1 VKKILIPLMVAAL
14 AFGFLGARAST
25 PASAQT
31 YSGTG
36 PFTFYSN
43 SSGEYWCFVS
53 GDVEFR
59 AAGTGAVSWVP
70 VCPTPVAAVAA
81 PVYSAPVTYS
91 QPVTYATPPTQT
103 VVVVADPCANNN
115 AYGYAG
121 VNPFG
126 YGLGNPYGAGFAYGY
141 NNGCGQNYNAG
152 FGCLAFG
159 CRNNAFP
166 WACTAPGSC
175 GQGLPPSHHHD
186 HDCVPSTTVKCP

>member
-14 AFGFLGARAST
+14 AFGFLGVRTST
-25 PASAQT
+25 PADAQT

-43 SSGEYWCFVS
+43 SSGEFWCFVS

-59 AAGTGAVSWVP
+59 AAGTGAVSWVTG
-70 VCPTPVAAVAA
+70 CPIPVAAAA
-81 PVYSAPVTYS
+81 APVTYAA
-91 QPVTYATPPTQT
+91 QPVYTQPTPP
-103 VVVVADPCANNN
+103 VIVINADPCANNN
-115 AYGYAG
+115 AFGYAS
-121 VNPFG
+121 V
-126 YGLGNPYGAGFAYGY
+126 NPYGYGVGNPLGY
-141 NNGCGQNYNAG
+141 GASYGLSNGCGQSYSAG

-159 CRNNAFP
+159 CRNSAFP

-186 HDCVPSTTVKCP
+186 HDCVPSTTVTCH